1 MYKQSYWQ
9 NLYNMMIFNNPRFM
23 MIKLPII
30 GMVGFLLCIVL
41 SISFYPGGTIKQEN
55 TSGYIF
61 TEDFL
66 SDLGRT
72 VSPSG
77 DNNFASMILFICAL
91 ASISLSMSGFFYG
104 TFRYFKNKFP
114 LQGISLGIGTVL
126 FIVSFCFLLGVGFTP
141 ANIAL
146 PPHIFFAV
154 WFFRLIFLAGLL
166 NAIAF
171 FKMDRTTINHG
182 LGYGLIAL
190 STCCYILFS
199 DFNLGGLFFADT
211 FKPEVISQKFIV
223 ISLILGTGMVGYFNN
238 RFIKQHLE

>member
-1 MYKQSYWQ
+1 
-9 NLYNMMIFNNPRFM
+9 MMIFNNPRFM
-23 MIKLPII
+23 IIKLPII

-61 TEDFL
+61 TENFL

-154 WFFRLIFLAGLL
+154 WFFRLIFSLKSYSKCCFMKRLLKYPTIPVPRISDITMNFWDMTSGLNVSAKKSPPRL
-166 NAIAF
+166 KSEKRI
-171 FKMDRTTINHG
+171 
-182 LGYGLIAL
+182 
-190 STCCYILFS
+190 
-199 DFNLGGLFFADT
+199 
-211 FKPEVISQKFIV
+211 
-223 ISLILGTGMVGYFNN
+223 
-238 RFIKQHLE
+238 